1 MATPGGR
8 TENRLAR
15 ETSPYLLQHR
25 FNPVDWWA
33 WGPEAFAEARR
44 RDVPIF
50 LSVGYSTCYWCHV
63 MERESFENEAIGAQM
78 SDQFVCIKVD
88 REERP
93 DVDEVY
99 MAAVQA
105 FTQRGGWPMSVFL
118 EPHGLKPFWAG
129 TYFPDKP
136 KFAGV
141 PAFPQVLESLSQAWK
156 RQRAEVLEQAN
167 QLAES
172 VRERV
177 SERNQPTR
185 IGDEQVVKAVSH
197 LLRMHDRTHGGFGNA
212 PKFPQPVFL
221 DLLLDTRR
229 AAGDD
234 QTRAAIDAALRNTLT
249 RMALGGLFDQVGGGF
264 HRYSVD
270 EKWIVPHFEKMLY
283 DNGALLATYAR
294 AYAEL
299 GDELFARVAR
309 RTARY
314 LLREMRSP
322 EGGFYSA
329 QDAEVNHREGQNYL
343 WTREQMIE
351 VLGPTDGA
359 WAASLYGLD
368 DGPNFQDPHHPGDAP
383 SNVLFIGE
391 QALARAC
398 ASPNP
403 WTDDAFVRR
412 LDEVNE
418 RLLLARSKRDQ
429 PSTDDKILASWN
441 GLAING
447 LSIAGRVLKNSVF
460 ISAAQDAASML
471 RSRLRPDDG
480 ILLRSF
486 AKGRASIGAFLD
498 DYANVAQGHV
508 ALHQALGEPADA
520 RGHLHQALV
529 LVAFAEVE
537 FADQGSADGTKQWH
551 GYYDSAADQ
560 TELFVR
566 AQSAHDGA
574 MACGQSAMLH
584 VLLDLAR
591 ETGESIF
598 RERAAQLL
606 ASMSAAIARSPL
618 GTANSTRGLLRML
631 AVDRAALDR
640 ALAGAPS
647 PEQSQADDDEFTP
660 VEILSAVESV
670 EVPADSPVG
679 IVLRVR
685 IQEGWHVTSADDH
698 PGLVPFR
705 VHIVSGSGV
714 RVFADYPAGLVL
726 PGSDDH
732 RVYEGEFDLPVVLER
747 DPAAEWKGT
756 PLLAI
761 TYQPCTERACL
772 RARTVEL
779 DLSIER
785 A

>member
-63 MERESFENEAIGAQM
+63 MERESFENDAIGAQM

-156 RQRAEVLEQAN
+156 RQRAEVLERAN

-197 LLRMHDRTHGGFGNA
+197 LLRMHDRNHGGFGNA

-343 WTREQMIE
+343 WTREQM
-351 VLGPTDGA
+351 VDALGPSDGA

-403 WTDDAFVRR
+403 WTDDAFLRR

-429 PSTDDKILASWN
+429 PSTDDKVLAGWN
-441 GLAING
+441 GLAITG
-447 LSIAGRVLKNSVF
+447 LSIAGRVLNEPQF
-460 ISAAQDAASML
+460 IEQARQAAEAML
-471 RSRLRPDDG
+471 VTMSTPDSGLYRSR
-480 ILLRSF
+480 
-486 AKGRASIGAFLD
+486 AKGQSRIQAFCD
-498 DYANVAQGHV
+498 DYASAAHGLL
-508 ALHQALGEPADA
+508 ALHEACGIGAGEDDRYLLRARALI
-520 RGHLHQALV
+520 
-529 LVAFAEVE
+529 AFAEHR
-537 FADQGSADGTKQWH
+537 FGDGSGGLFDT
-551 GYYDSAADQ
+551 AAEQSD
-560 TELFVR
+560 LFVR
-566 AQSAHDGA
+566 ARSTYDGA
-574 MACGQSAMLH
+574 IASGQSIMLHAMLD
-584 VLLDLAR
+584 VARIAGDLDMR
-591 ETGESIF
+591 ES
-598 RERAAQLL
+598 AAELL

-647 PEQSQADDDEFTP
+647 PEQSSADDDEFTP

-714 RVFADYPAGLVL
+714 RVFADYPAGGVL

-732 RVYEGEFDLPVVLER
+732 LVYEGEFDLPVVLER